1 MKELLN
7 AITKLEVLTQDQY
20 SRRFPGKTTVGE
32 IVLGM
37 GDLVEVLRKENGLTR
52 EKICEIA
59 DVSPAG
65 LDRWRKNGYGRKVN
79 CEKLID
85 YCEQKVRP
93 LKIYN
98 EAVISPN
105 ASVAESLRSCSPA
118 QLEKVIQEALQV
130 SLGFPNSLVCT
141 MVKMEAGSDGHRLE
155 ILVR

>member
-93 LKIYN
+93 LKINN

-118 QLEKVIQEALQV
+118 QLEKVIQGALQV